1 MDESI
6 QEELVVYIR
15 EVVITMSLFGN
26 DCLMFILEFVGFL
39 KQ

>member
-15 EVVITMSLFGN
+15 EVITMSLFGN